1 VAQDFWEQQLK
12 KIVLKNYNEDNKT
25 NFYTS
30 LYYVSIGPNLYQD
43 IDVRYRGMDLK
54 INETTD
60 FDYYTVFS
68 LLDTYR
74 VANSLYQL

>member
-1 VAQDFWEQQLK
+1 
-12 KIVLKNYNEDNKT
+12 
-25 NFYTS
+25 
-30 LYYVSIGPNLYQD
+30 
-43 IDVRYRGMDLK
+43 VRYRGMDLK